1 MISAVQKSEPPSRNS
16 RFLVGRD
23 AQGCWVVRDRKGL
36 VGGLFTDRAAAV
48 HFAMVESDRVP
59 GAVSCAPDDAIVSLG
74 PVFDHPSRL
83 RRASRH

>member
-1 MISAVQKSEPPSRNS
+1 MERAIIRKSEPPSPRS

-36 VGGLFTDRAAAV
+36 VGGLFADREAAV

-59 GAVSCAPDDAIVSLG
+59 GAVSCAPDDAIISLDAG
-74 PVFDHPSRL
+74 LDRPSRW
-83 RRASRH
+83 SRH

>member
-1 MISAVQKSEPPSRNS
+1 MERAIIRKSEPPSLRS

-36 VGGLFTDRAAAV
+36 VGGLFTDREAAV

-59 GAVSCAPDDAIVSLG
+59 GAVSCAPDDTIVDFG
-74 PVFDHPSRL
+74 PAFDRPSRVW
-83 RRASRH
+83 RH